1 MPESS
6 ALRMTSNAFRALSAT
21 LSVQVLVAMAAV
33 TVPVLAPAAAR
44 EVGVSAG
51 YVGFFIA
58 FVYAAGMTAS
68 LVSGALVR
76 RIGAIR
82 VSQLC
87 LLSCAAGL
95 WLTATGLVPL
105 LVAGALLIGCGYGPV
120 TPASSHIL
128 SRSTPPGRMSFTF
141 SLKQTGVPLG
151 GALAGGVLPTLVLW
165 AGWRAAAVFVGF
177 ACIAT
182 AALVQPM
189 RAMLDADRTPGQPIG
204 AASMSGPL
212 RLVISQRA
220 IRRLAVSSFF
230 FASLQVCLIT
240 YLVTYL
246 TQDLGFSLVQA
257 GLMLAVAQGAGA
269 AGRLAWGA
277 ISDRGRRPLQVLGV
291 LGCAMAVFA
300 AAAADFTTNW
310 PRLAIVLCCAAFGA
324 TAIGWNGVYL
334 AEVARQAPRG
344 RAGDATGGTLFFTF
358 SGVLVGPPAFA
369 FLVEGGVSYSVA
381 FLVVAVPALVCG
393 LALLW
398 VGARRRP
405 AGR

>member
-1 MPESS
+1 
-6 ALRMTSNAFRALSAT
+6 MTSNSFRALAAT
-21 LSVQVLVAMAAV
+21 LAIQVLVAMAAV
-33 TVPVLAPAAAR
+33 TVPVLAPAAAG

-51 YVGFFIA
+51 YVGFFVGIT
-58 FVYAAGMTAS
+58 YAACMAAS

-82 VSQLC
+82 VSQWC

-151 GALAGGVLPTLVLW
+151 GALAGLVLPTLVLW

-177 ACIAT
+177 ACIVT

-189 RAMLDADRTPGQPIG
+189 RALLDADRAPGHPLG
-204 AASMSGPL
+204 VASLSGPL
-212 RLVISQRA
+212 RLVIGERA

-240 YLVTYL
+240 FLVTYL
-246 TQDLGFSLVQA
+246 TRDLGFSLVQA
-257 GLMLAVAQGAGA
+257 GLMLAVAQAGGV

-277 ISDRGRRPLQVLGV
+277 ISDRGGRPLQVLGV

-300 AAAADFTTNW
+300 AAAAGFSTGW

-334 AEVARQAPRG
+334 AEVARQASAG
-344 RAGDATGGTLFFTF
+344 RAGEATGGALFFTF
-358 SGVLVGPPAFA
+358 SGVLVGPPVFA
-369 FLVEGGVSYSVA
+369 FLVEGGFSYSVA

-398 VGARRRP
+398 VGARRTS